1 MQLKEG
7 LLGVPVTLEGRD
19 WKGLWGGVKGSL
31 RGESECNAGVLMDA
45 IRRCTVEMEGP
56 IVIRKEVLIPKMR

>member
-1 MQLKEG
+1 M
-7 LLGVPVTLEGRD
+7 
-19 WKGLWGGVKGSL
+19 
-31 RGESECNAGVLMDA
+31 RGESECNGGVLMDA